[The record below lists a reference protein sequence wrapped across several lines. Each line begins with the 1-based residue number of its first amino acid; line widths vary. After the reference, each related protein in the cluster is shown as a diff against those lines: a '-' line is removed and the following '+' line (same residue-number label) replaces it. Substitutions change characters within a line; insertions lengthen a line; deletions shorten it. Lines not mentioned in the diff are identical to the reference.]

1 MAMLPGERE
10 YAEKVRQELAE
21 VFTVGQGL
29 LALAVDIVD
38 QRVPTVSLKVQIA
51 KILAYRVGHALCIKA
66 CKSFRSSLLLAE
78 VGASND
84 LTVISRSM
92 FETYVAA
99 SFVLR
104 DHVVLDLPGVDHLAL
119 TPNDRARLY
128 LAFGPIYKHEEL
140 KRLKS
145 DPDAS
150 QVLAAIDPKPFADEA
165 NAAANDI
172 GQDWAERFRKHPR
185 TYSGLSLRQLSSKL
199 GPEYLGW
206 YTKVY
211 GEQSKSIHAT
221 DFPKHAFYFN
231 SEGRCVARWF
241 PPIDEVQQLVGM
253 NGLMLWGCFE
263 LLNKQFRFAENTDA
277 NLQVF
282 LPLLAH
288 IVGSC

>member
-1 MAMLPGERE
+1 MLPGEKE

-21 VFTVGQGL
+21 VLNVGQEL
-29 LALAVDIVD
+29 LELAVDIVS
-38 QRVPTVSLKVQIA
+38 QRLPTVSMQVQTD
-51 KILAYRVGHALCIKA
+51 KIIAYRVGHALCFKA

-84 LTVISRSM
+84 LTIISRSM

-104 DHVVLDLPGVDHLAL
+104 DHVALELPGVDDATL
-119 TPNDRARLY
+119 TPNARARLY
-128 LAFGPIYKHEEL
+128 LAFGVINKYEEL
-140 KRLKS
+140 KKHKS

-150 QVLAAIDPKPFADEA
+150 QVLAGIDPKPFADEA
-165 NAAANDI
+165 NATANDV

-185 TYSGLSLRQLSSKL
+185 TYSGLSLRQLSRKL

-211 GEQSKSIHAT
+211 GDQSKSTHAT
-221 DFPKHAFYFN
+221 DFQKHAFYSD
-231 SEGRCVARWF
+231 SEGRFLARWF
-241 PPIDEVQQLVGM
+241 PPVDEVQQLVGI
-253 NGLMLWGCFE
+253 NGLMLWGCLE
-263 LLNKQFRFAENTDA
+263 LLNKHFQFAENTEAD
-277 NLQVF
+277 LKIF
-282 LPLLAH
+282 LPRLAR